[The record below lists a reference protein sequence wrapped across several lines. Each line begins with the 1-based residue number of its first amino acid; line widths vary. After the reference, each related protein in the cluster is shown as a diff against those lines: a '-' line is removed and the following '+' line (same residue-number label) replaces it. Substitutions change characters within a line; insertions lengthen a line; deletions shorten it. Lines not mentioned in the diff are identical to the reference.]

1 MRLVRHTCVS
11 WSAHDL
17 TKVSPMGGRFPAWV
31 SVQGVEKMPDS
42 VRPRFSAQVMEGPL
56 GCSILFVILVAL
68 VMFPLTVA
76 SWEEG
81 TEGVSAEREERQWCP
96 LHARGGAWR
105 GSRLQTT
112 DDRRCF
118 SQPSLAVVGHRFQRE
133 DQEGCRAM
141 CTRPGLRNNR
151 LPATTS
157 LGRLQDSISVSLR
170 RADWPGCGEKLLQGR
185 G

>member
-1 MRLVRHTCVS
+1 
-11 WSAHDL
+11 
-17 TKVSPMGGRFPAWV
+17 
-31 SVQGVEKMPDS
+31 MPDS

-68 VMFPLTVA
+68 VMCPLTVA

-141 CTRPGLRNNR
+141 CTRPGLRSNR

-157 LGRLQDSISVSLR
+157 LGRLQDSISVSQVRAGWPEDAERSSSKGGDMER
-170 RADWPGCGEKLLQGR
+170 RSTQLVPLGWHRVERGGLPDWGQPDDRDE
-185 G
+185 